1 MTQRFSAS
9 PTIILRCEPQ
19 YYSTYAAFDYRKVR
33 TEFLSEDEFKILQ
46 YICRTNATPDEI
58 SKAIGIKRGICT
70 KFLERM
76 KRIGYVQI
84 DAAQSGTGTHE
95 RAAPDTTQFSNFPLP
110 FLSAPASVDVFI
122 TNRCNLDCVHCFSSS
137 SRSSEYDLPA
147 RELER
152 LFDQLENLGVLEVR
166 INGGEPLLHPEIAA
180 ILATLNGRRFRK
192 VILTNGTLLDDK
204 IIDLLRKS
212 EITPTIS
219 LDSHEERY
227 HDNFRRVKGAFRKTL
242 DSMQRLHRSKIEYG
256 VNCCIHKNNL
266 DKWDDIIRLA
276 IEYGASRVAFLD
288 LKLAGRMKSNSSWL
302 PTHSEYQ
309 KAMIELAIARVR
321 YQRKI
326 DVALDTFLCC
336 QPPQES
342 VREARKGFVSCQAGR
357 SRLSIDSSG
366 SIYPC
371 NLVLSDPRWYMGNIR
386 NDTISQ
392 AWFSEK
398 WLFFRG
404 TRISELR
411 KCGNCKKSARCRDF
425 YCRLASYLASGDPL
439 GPHPKCDS

>member
-1 MTQRFSAS
+1 MTQRFSTS

-46 YICRTNATPDEI
+46 YICSASTTPDEI
-58 SKAIGIKRGICT
+58 SRATGIKRAICT

-84 DAAQSGTGTHE
+84 DSNQSDVRTHK
-95 RAAPDTTQFSNFPLP
+95 RSNPDTTQFSRFPLP

-122 TNRCNLDCVHCFSSS
+122 TNRCNLDCAHCFSNST
-137 SRSSEYDLPA
+137 RQSENDLPVK
-147 RELER
+147 ELQT
-152 LFDQLENLGVLEVR
+152 LFDQFESLGVFEVR
-166 INGGEPLLHPEIAA
+166 INGGEPLLHPEIATV
-180 ILATLNGRRFRK
+180 LTTLKDRRFRK
-192 VILTNGTLLDDK
+192 VILTNGTLLDGK
-204 IIDLLRKS
+204 TIDHLRES
-212 EITPTIS
+212 EITPTVS
-219 LDSHEERY
+219 LDDYEEKG
-227 HDNFRRVKGAFRKTL
+227 HDNFRGVKGAFRKTL
-242 DSMQRLHRSKIEYG
+242 DSMQRLHGSKVEYG

-288 LKLAGRMKSNSSWL
+288 LKPSGRMKSHSSWL
-302 PTHSEYQ
+302 PTYSEYQ
-309 KAMIELAIARVR
+309 KAMIELAVARVR
-321 YQRKI
+321 YRRKI
-326 DVALDTFLCC
+326 DIALDTFLRCE
-336 QPPQES
+336 PPQES
-342 VREARKGFVSCQAGR
+342 IREARKGFVSCQAGR

-371 NLVLSDPRWYMGNIR
+371 NLVLSDPRWCMGNMR

-392 AWFSEK
+392 AWFSQK

-404 TRISELR
+404 TRTAELR
-411 KCGNCKKSARCRDF
+411 KCSNCKKSVRCRDF
-425 YCRLASYLASGDPL
+425 YCRLAPYLASGDSL